1 MVNQLQMIYN
11 TLNLIEVKG
20 HANTGYISSCM
31 GAIQTLIEQLSME
44 QEPLDNEAGE

>member
-20 HANTGYISSCM
+20 HANIGVS
-31 GAIQTLIEQLSME
+31 QLFLILIT
-44 QEPLDNEAGE
+44 